1 MSGILRPAC
10 LAGPSGF
17 YIALHKD
24 TTSDGRIQRPA
35 RKRSPLMFVTYI
47 LSRIRSYL
55 KYRETLHELSSLSD
69 RDLDDLGIS
78 RYDID
83 AIARKHAA

>member
-1 MSGILRPAC
+1 
-10 LAGPSGF
+10 
-17 YIALHKD
+17 
-24 TTSDGRIQRPA
+24 
-35 RKRSPLMFVTYI
+35 MFVTYI

-55 KYRETLHELSSLSD
+55 KYRETLRELSSLSD